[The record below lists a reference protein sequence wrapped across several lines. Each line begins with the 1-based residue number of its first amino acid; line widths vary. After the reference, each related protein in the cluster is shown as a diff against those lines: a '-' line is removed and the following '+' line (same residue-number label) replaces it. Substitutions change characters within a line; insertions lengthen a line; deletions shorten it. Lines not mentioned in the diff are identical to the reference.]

1 MKWIIAFLIFS
12 LLVLFHEFGHFLV
25 ARLNGVAVEEFS
37 LGYGPR
43 LLSFVK
49 GGTRYSLKI
58 LLFGG
63 SCRMKG
69 MLPEWAEDGSISD
82 TPPEEGS
89 FLAASPGRR
98 AAIVFAGPLFNFI
111 LAFLGALIV
120 ISVVGYDPALVTH
133 VTEDSHAY
141 EAGLRQGDL
150 VTSFMGHRVS
160 IGRDID
166 TWFLFDD
173 LQEGQPVTVTYERDG
188 QKQSISYIPDS
199 VRRYMLGLT
208 YNADDSEAVI
218 NAVSVKSPLESAGV
232 RAGDVITAVNGE
244 PVATGEAL
252 FQYFADHPMDGSAV
266 NLSLSRGGRA
276 WETEVTPVYTDDVRL
291 GFAYNLGRVR
301 TTPVRTVLYGL
312 IEVRYWIVSTVKS
325 VGSLFTGR
333 FSVNDLSGPVG
344 VADVVGTTYEQAK
357 KEGPLMTWMN
367 MINLVILL
375 SANLGVMNLLPIP
388 ALDGGRLLFILI
400 EAVRGKPVN
409 QNVEAALQTAVAL
422 LLIVLMVYIFYHD
435 LTMLLPH

>member
-1 MKWIIAFLIFS
+1 M
-12 LLVLFHEFGHFLV
+12 LFHEFGHFLV

-69 MLPEWAEDGSISD
+69 MLPEWTEDGSISD

-357 KEGPLMTWMN
+357 KEGIRPCIYTHPLGFHGHAAGPTIGLWDHQEGVEGSGDYPLHDNTAYSLELNATVYSKTYGCDIRMAMESD
-367 MINLVILL
+367 ILL
-375 SANLGVMNLLPIP
+375 K
-388 ALDGGRLLFILI
+388 DGKVYFLAGRQENFH
-400 EAVRGKPVN
+400 VVK
-409 QNVEAALQTAVAL
+409 
-422 LLIVLMVYIFYHD
+422 
-435 LTMLLPH
+435 